1 MKQLAIF
8 DLDGTLIDSIEDLT
22 YCVNA
27 ALAEFNIPSISKQA
41 CREALGHGAFSL
53 IKDCLIASG
62 QTELQDEYINKILAR
77 YNDIYR
83 KNSKENTLP
92 YQGIIEMLTS
102 LRDTGYVIAIVSNKP
117 HEFTV
122 EISKRLFG
130 DLVGTIYGNRPD
142 FPRKPDPSLVHHVI
156 YSLGY
161 ELEEAIYIGDSDV
174 DIICGKNAGIYSIG
188 VSWGYRDVAELEKEH
203 PNFIAHSVK
212 ELEFKLT
219 ELYNQK

>member
-1 MKQLAIF
+1 MKRLAIF

-22 YCVNA
+22 LCVNA
-27 ALAEFNIPSISKQA
+27 ALSEFNIPPVSKDN
-41 CREALGHGAFSL
+41 CRDALGHGAYSL
-53 IKDCLIASG
+53 IKDCLISAG
-62 QTELQDEYINKILAR
+62 TEFKDEDINKILSR

-83 KNSKENTLP
+83 KSKKENTLP
-92 YQGIIEMLTS
+92 YKGIIKMLNE
-102 LRDTGYVIAIVSNKP
+102 LRELGYTMAIVSNKP

-122 EISKRLFG
+122 DISKKLFG

-174 DIICGKNAGIYSIG
+174 DIICSRNAGIYSIA
-188 VSWGYRDVAELEKEH
+188 VSWGYRSLDQLQNEH
-203 PNFIAHSVK
+203 PQFIAHTVS
-212 ELEFKLT
+212 ELNSKLQD
-219 ELYNQK
+219 LYNQI